1 MKLDKFINRPVL
13 STVISILMVILG
25 VIGLATLPVTQ
36 YPDIAPPTVS
46 VRATYTGANAQTV
59 LNSVIAPLE
68 DQINGVEN
76 MMYIQSSA
84 SNNGSAQIDIY
95 FKQGTDPDMAAV
107 NVQNRVSMA
116 QGLLPAEV
124 TKIGVTTQK
133 RQNSMLMVFSV
144 YDEADKYN
152 IEFVENY
159 ANINLIP
166 EIKRVGGVGDANV
179 LGQDYSMRIWLKP
192 DIMAQYKLNP
202 TDVSNALA
210 EQNIEAAPGQFG
222 EKGNQTYQYTIRY
235 KGRLQQEYEFENIVV
250 KALPN
255 GEILRLGDIAK
266 IELGRLDYTFDNN
279 VNGHKAVTCI
289 VYQMAGTNAT
299 QTIADLE
306 ATLEKAQASLPAGL
320 KINIAQNANDFLFAS
335 IHEVIKTLIEAFIL
349 VFIVVYVFLQD
360 FRSTLI
366 PAIAIPVALIAT
378 FFVLKLIGF
387 SVNLLTLSA
396 MVLAI
401 AIVVDDAIV
410 VVEGVHAKLD
420 QGYKSAREASI
431 DAMSELGGA
440 IVSITLVM
448 MSVFI
453 PVSFMGGTAGTFYR
467 QFGLTMAIAIGF
479 SALNAL
485 TLSPALCAIFLKP
498 HKSHEDDSTLKER
511 VGVAMKESRRLMIN
525 RYSEAIGRMMSPKL
539 VILFVVIAIMGM
551 VLGYFS
557 FSKNPVICVLLIIIS
572 VLAVIGMSTLKFKG
586 SFNKSYESVLSRY
599 KKRVVFFIHKR
610 WLSMGLVAASI
621 VLLMFF
627 MNTTPTGMV
636 PNEDTGTIMGAV
648 TLPPGTSKERAMEVL
663 AKVDSLIAA
672 DPAVESRTVISGFGF
687 IGGQGPSYGSV
698 IIKLKD
704 WEERS
709 TMQNSDMVV
718 ATLFMRAQKVIKD
731 AQVLFFAPPM
741 IPGYSA
747 SSDIE
752 LNMQDKTGGDLNH
765 FFEIVNNYIA
775 ALEKRP
781 EISRA
786 QTTFNPSFPQYQLD
800 IDAAAC
806 KKAGISPSDILMT
819 MQGYYG
825 GLYASNFNRFG
836 KMYRV
841 MIQAERDATKN
852 LESLNGVK
860 VRANNGE
867 MAPIT
872 QFVSLKKVYGP
883 DVISRFN
890 LYTSIKVMVAPGS
903 GYTSGQALQ
912 AIAEVAKENL
922 PTGFGYELGG
932 MAREE
937 AQTSGSSTGIIFVL
951 CFVFVYLLL
960 SAQYESY
967 ILPLS
972 VLLSVPFGLMGS
984 FIFVNGFA
992 ALGSVPALKMILGS
1006 MSNDIYMQ
1014 IALIMLMGLLA
1025 KNAIL
1030 IVEFALDRRKQ
1041 GMSISWAAV
1050 LGAAARL
1057 RPILMTSLA
1066 MIVGLI
1072 PLMLAMGVGAH
1083 GNRTL
1088 GASTIGGMLIG
1099 MILQI
1104 FIVPVLFVMFQWIQE
1119 KIKPMEWDGLD
1130 ESEVQSEIEQYSLK
1144 NTKK

>member
-1 MKLDKFINRPVL
+1 MKLDRFINRPVL
-13 STVISILMVILG
+13 STVISILIVILG
-25 VIGLATLPVTQ
+25 VIGLATLPITQ

-76 MMYIQSSA
+76 MMYMTSNA
-84 SNNGSAQIDIY
+84 SNNGSADISIY

-124 TKIGVTTQK
+124 TKVGVTTQK
-133 RQNSMLMVFSV
+133 RQTSMLMVFSI
-144 YDEADKYN
+144 YDEKDQYD
-152 IEFVENY
+152 IEFLENY

-166 EIKRVGGVGDANV
+166 EVKRVNGVGDATV
-179 LGQDYSMRIWLKP
+179 LGQDYSMRIWLTP
-192 DIMAQYKLNP
+192 DVMAQYKLIPN
-202 TDVSNALA
+202 DIAGALA

-222 EKGNQTYQYTIRY
+222 ERGNQSFQYTIRY
-235 KGRLQQEYEFENIVV
+235 KGRLQQPEEFENIVI
-250 KALPN
+250 KALEN
-255 GEILRLGDIAK
+255 GEVLRMKDIAD
-266 IELGRLDYTFDNN
+266 IELGRLSYNFNN
-279 VNGHKAVTCI
+279 KVNGHKAVSCI

-299 QTIADLE
+299 QTISDLE
-306 ATLEKAQASLPAGL
+306 KVLDEASETLPSGL
-320 KINIAQNANDFLFAS
+320 KINIAQSANDFLFAS

-349 VFIVVYVFLQD
+349 VFIVVYIFLQD
-360 FRSTLI
+360 MRSTLI

-387 SVNLLTLSA
+387 SINLLTLSA

-420 QGYKSAREASI
+420 QGYKSARTASI

-440 IVSITLVM
+440 IISITLVM
-448 MSVFI
+448 MSVFV

-498 HKSHEDDSTLKER
+498 HNSDAGIKER
-511 VGVAMKESRRLMIN
+511 IGVATKEARKIMVA
-525 RYSEAIGRMMSPKL
+525 RYADSIGKMMRPGL
-539 VILFVVIAIMGM
+539 TLLFTAIAILGM
-551 VLGYFS
+551 IFGLFS
-557 FSKNPVICVLLIIIS
+557 FENHPVLCLVMIVIS
-572 VLAVIGMSTLKFKG
+572 VLALAGMTTDKFKH
-586 SFNKSYESVLSRY
+586 SFNASYDSILGKY
-599 KKRVVFFIHKR
+599 KKQVLRFIQKK
-610 WLSMGLVAASI
+610 WLSGGIVAGSI
-621 VLLMFF
+621 VLLIVF
-627 MNTTPTGMV
+627 MNITPTGMV
-636 PNEDTGTIMGAV
+636 PNEDTGTIMGVV
-648 TLPPGTSKERAMEVL
+648 TLPPGTSQERAMEIL
-663 AKVDSLIAA
+663 DRVDSLVAA
-672 DPAVESRTVISGFGF
+672 DPAVQSRTVISGFSF
-687 IGGQGPSYGSV
+687 IGGQGPSYGSL
-698 IIKLKD
+698 IIKLKN

-709 TMQNSDMVV
+709 TMQNSTVV
-718 ATLFMRAQKVIKD
+718 YATLFMRAQKIIKE

-752 LNMQDKTGGDLNH
+752 LNMQDKTGGDLSH
-765 FFEIVNNYIA
+765 FFDVVNNYTA
-775 ALEKRP
+775 ALEARP
-781 EISRA
+781 EINSA
-786 QTTFNPSFPQYQLD
+786 KTSFNPNFPQYMLD

-806 KKAGISPSDILMT
+806 KKAGLSPSDILST
-819 MQGYYG
+819 MQGYFG
-825 GLYASNFNRFG
+825 GLYASNFNSFG

-841 MIQAERDATKN
+841 MIQAEPDATKN
-852 LESLNGVK
+852 LESLSSIK
-860 VRANNGE
+860 VRNGNE

-872 QFVSLKKVYGP
+872 QFVSIKKVYGP
-883 DVISRFN
+883 DIISRFN
-890 LYTSIKVMVAPGS
+890 LYTSMKVMVAPAS
-903 GYTSGQALQ
+903 GYTSGQALA

-922 PTGFGYELGG
+922 PTGFAYELGG

-937 AQTSGSSTGIIFVL
+937 AETSGSTTGLIFIL

-972 VLLSVPFGLMGS
+972 VLLSVPFGLLGS
-984 FIFVNGFA
+984 FLFVSGIGS
-992 ALGSVPALKMILGS
+992 LGNIPALKMILGT

-1030 IVEFALDRRKQ
+1030 IVEFALDRRRM
-1041 GMSISWAAV
+1041 GMSITWAAV

-1066 MIVGLI
+1066 MIVGLL
-1072 PLMLAMGVGAH
+1072 PLMFASGAGAN

-1088 GASTIGGMLIG
+1088 GTSAIGGMLIG

-1104 FIVPVLFVMFQWIQE
+1104 FIVPALFVAFQYLQE
-1119 KIKPMEWDGLD
+1119 KVKPMEWEDVD
-1130 ESEVQSEIEQYSLK
+1130 NSDAEPEIEQY
-1144 NTKK
+1144 TK

>member
-1 MKLDKFINRPVL
+1 MKLDRFINRPVL
-13 STVISILMVILG
+13 STVISILIVILG
-25 VIGLATLPVTQ
+25 LIGLATLPITQ

-46 VRATYTGANAQTV
+46 VCATYQGANAQTV

-76 MMYIQSSA
+76 MMYMTSNA
-84 SNNGSAQIDIY
+84 ANNGSAEISIY

-124 TKIGVTTQK
+124 TQVGVTTQK
-133 RQNSMLMVFSV
+133 RQTSMLMVFSI
-144 YDEADKYN
+144 YDEKDQYD
-152 IEFVENY
+152 IEFLENY

-166 EIKRVGGVGDANV
+166 EIKRVNGVGDATV

-192 DIMAQYKLNP
+192 DVMAQYKLIP
-202 TDVSNALA
+202 SDVAGALA

-222 EKGNQTYQYTIRY
+222 ERGNQSFQYTIRY
-235 KGRLQQEYEFENIVV
+235 KGRLQQPEEFENIVI
-250 KALPN
+250 KALEN
-255 GEILRLGDIAK
+255 GEVLRMKDIAD
-266 IELGRLDYTFDNN
+266 IELGRLSYNFNN
-279 VNGHKAVTCI
+279 TVNGHKAVSCI

-299 QTIADLE
+299 QTISDLE
-306 ATLEKAQASLPAGL
+306 QVLSKASETLPSGL
-320 KINIAQNANDFLFAS
+320 KINIAQSANDFLFAS
-335 IHEVIKTLIEAFIL
+335 IHEVVKTLIEAFIL
-349 VFIVVYVFLQD
+349 VFIVVYIFLQD
-360 FRSTLI
+360 MRSTLI

-387 SVNLLTLSA
+387 SINLLTLSA

-420 QGYKSAREASI
+420 QGYKSARTASI

-448 MSVFI
+448 MSVFV

-498 HKSHEDDSTLKER
+498 HNSDAGMKER
-511 VGVAMKESRRLMIN
+511 IGVATKEARKIMIA
-525 RYSEAIGRMMSPKL
+525 RYADSIGKMMRPGL
-539 VILFVVIAIMGM
+539 TLLFTTIAILGM
-551 VLGYFS
+551 IFGLFS
-557 FSKNPVICVLLIIIS
+557 FENHPVLCLVMIVIS
-572 VLAVIGMSTLKFKG
+572 VLALAGMTTDKFKH
-586 SFNKSYESVLSRY
+586 SFNASYDSILGKY
-599 KKRVVFFIHKR
+599 KKQVLRFIQKK
-610 WLSMGLVAASI
+610 WLSGGIVVGSI
-621 VLLMFF
+621 VLLVVF
-627 MNTTPTGMV
+627 MNITPTGMV
-636 PNEDTGTIMGAV
+636 PNEDTGTIMGVV
-648 TLPPGTSKERAMEVL
+648 TLPPGTSQERAMEVL
-663 AKVDSLIAA
+663 TRVDSLVAA
-672 DPAVESRTVISGFGF
+672 DPAVESRTVISGFSF
-687 IGGQGPSYGSV
+687 IGGQGPSYGSL

-704 WEERS
+704 WEDRS
-709 TMQNSDMVV
+709 TMQNSTVV
-718 ATLFMRAQKVIKD
+718 YATLFMRAQKIIKE

-765 FFEIVNNYIA
+765 FFEVVNQYTA
-775 ALEKRP
+775 ALEARP
-781 EISRA
+781 EINSA
-786 QTTFNPSFPQYQLD
+786 KTSFNPNFPQYMLD

-806 KKAGISPSDILMT
+806 KKAGLSPSAILST
-819 MQGYYG
+819 MQGYFG
-825 GLYASNFNRFG
+825 GLYASNFNSFG

-841 MIQAERDATKN
+841 MIQAEPNATKN
-852 LESLNGVK
+852 LESLSSIK
-860 VRANNGE
+860 VRNGNE

-872 QFVSLKKVYGP
+872 QFVSIKKVYGP
-883 DVISRFN
+883 DIISRFN
-890 LYTSIKVMVAPGS
+890 LYTSMKVMVAPAS
-903 GYTSGQALQ
+903 GYTSGQALA
-912 AIAEVAKENL
+912 AIAEVAKESL
-922 PTGFGYELGG
+922 PTGFAYELGG

-937 AQTSGSSTGIIFVL
+937 AETSGSTTGLIFVL

-972 VLLSVPFGLMGS
+972 VLLSVPFGLLGS
-984 FIFVNGFA
+984 FLFVSGIGS
-992 ALGSVPALKMILGS
+992 LGNIPALKMILGT

-1030 IVEFALDRRKQ
+1030 IVEFALDRRKM
-1041 GMSISWAAV
+1041 GMSITWAAV
-1050 LGAAARL
+1050 LGAGARL

-1066 MIVGLI
+1066 MIVGLL
-1072 PLMLAMGVGAH
+1072 PLMFASGAGAN

-1088 GASTIGGMLIG
+1088 GTSAIGGMLIG

-1104 FIVPVLFVMFQWIQE
+1104 FIVPALFVAFQYLQE
-1119 KIKPMEWDGLD
+1119 KVKPMEWEDVD
-1130 ESEVQSEIEQYSLK
+1130 NSDAEPEIEQY
-1144 NTKK
+1144 TK

>member
-1 MKLDKFINRPVL
+1 MKLDRFINRPVL
-13 STVISILMVILG
+13 STVISILIVILG
-25 VIGLATLPVTQ
+25 LIGLATLPITQ

-46 VRATYTGANAQTV
+46 VRATYQGANAQTV

-76 MMYIQSSA
+76 MMYMTSSA
-84 SNNGSAQIDIY
+84 SNNGSAEISIY

-124 TKIGVTTQK
+124 TKVGVTTQK
-133 RQNSMLMVFSV
+133 RQTSMLMVFSI
-144 YDEADKYN
+144 YDEKDQYD
-152 IEFVENY
+152 IEFLENY

-166 EIKRVGGVGDANV
+166 EVKRVNGVGDATV

-192 DIMAQYKLNP
+192 DVMAQYKLIPN
-202 TDVSNALA
+202 DVAGALA

-222 EKGNQTYQYTIRY
+222 ERGNQSFQYTIRY
-235 KGRLQQEYEFENIVV
+235 KGRLQQPEEFENIVI
-250 KALPN
+250 KALEN
-255 GEILRLGDIAK
+255 GEVLRLKDIAD
-266 IELGRLDYTFDNN
+266 IELGRLSYNFNN
-279 VNGHKAVTCI
+279 TVNGHKAVSCI

-299 QTIADLE
+299 QTISDLE
-306 ATLEKAQASLPAGL
+306 EVLGKASETLPSGL
-320 KINIAQNANDFLFAS
+320 KINIAQSANDFLFAS

-349 VFIVVYVFLQD
+349 VFIVVYIFLQD
-360 FRSTLI
+360 MRSTLI

-378 FFVLKLIGF
+378 FFVLQLIGF
-387 SVNLLTLSA
+387 SINLLTLSA

-420 QGYKSAREASI
+420 QGYKSARTASI

-440 IVSITLVM
+440 IISITLVM
-448 MSVFI
+448 MSVFV

-498 HKSHEDDSTLKER
+498 HNSDATMKER
-511 VGVAMKESRRLMIN
+511 IGVATKEARKIMIA
-525 RYSEAIGRMMSPKL
+525 RYVDSIGRMMRPGL
-539 VILFVVIAIMGM
+539 TLLFTTIAILGM
-551 VLGYFS
+551 IFGLFS
-557 FSKNPVICVLLIIIS
+557 FENHPVLCLVMIVIS
-572 VLAVIGMSTLKFKG
+572 VLALAGMTTDKFKH
-586 SFNKSYESVLSRY
+586 SFNASYDSILGKY
-599 KKRVVFFIHKR
+599 KKQVLRFIQKK
-610 WLSMGLVAASI
+610 WLSGGIVVGSI
-621 VLLMFF
+621 VLLMVF
-627 MNTTPTGMV
+627 MNITPTGMV
-636 PNEDTGTIMGAV
+636 PNEDTGTIMGVV
-648 TLPPGTSKERAMEVL
+648 TLPPGTSQERAMEVL
-663 AKVDSLIAA
+663 NRVDSLVAA
-672 DPAVESRTVISGFGF
+672 DPAVKSRTVNSGFSF
-687 IGGQGPSYGSV
+687 IGGQGPSYGSL
-698 IIKLKD
+698 IIKLKN

-709 TMQNSDMVV
+709 TMQNSTVV
-718 ATLFMRAQKVIKD
+718 YATLFMRAQKIIKE

-765 FFEIVNNYIA
+765 FFDVVNDYTA
-775 ALEKRP
+775 ALEARP
-781 EISRA
+781 EINSA
-786 QTTFNPSFPQYQLD
+786 KTSFNPNFPQYMLD

-806 KKAGISPSDILMT
+806 KKAGLSPSDILST
-819 MQGYYG
+819 MQGYFG
-825 GLYASNFNRFG
+825 GLYASNFNSFG

-841 MIQAERDATKN
+841 MIQAEPNATKN
-852 LESLNGVK
+852 LESLSSIK
-860 VRANNGE
+860 VRNGNE

-872 QFVSLKKVYGP
+872 QFVSVKKVYGP
-883 DVISRFN
+883 DIISRFN
-890 LYTSIKVMVAPGS
+890 LYTSMKVMVAPAS
-903 GYTSGQALQ
+903 GYTSGQALA

-922 PTGFGYELGG
+922 PAGFAYELGG

-937 AQTSGSSTGIIFVL
+937 AETSGSTTGLIFVL

-972 VLLSVPFGLMGS
+972 VLLSVPFGLLGS
-984 FIFVNGFA
+984 FLFVSGIGS
-992 ALGSVPALKMILGS
+992 LGNIPALKMILGT

-1030 IVEFALDRRKQ
+1030 IVEFALDRRKM
-1041 GMSISWAAV
+1041 GMSITWAAV

-1066 MIVGLI
+1066 MIVGLL
-1072 PLMLAMGVGAH
+1072 PLMFASGAGAN

-1088 GASTIGGMLIG
+1088 GTSAIGGMLIG

-1104 FIVPVLFVMFQWIQE
+1104 FIVPALFVAFQYLQE
-1119 KIKPMEWDGLD
+1119 KVKPMEWEDVD
-1130 ESEVQSEIEQYSLK
+1130 NSDAEPEIEQY
-1144 NTKK
+1144 TK

>member
-1 MKLDKFINRPVL
+1 MKLDRFINRPVL
-13 STVISILMVILG
+13 STVISILIVILG
-25 VIGLATLPVTQ
+25 VIGLATLPITQ

-46 VRATYTGANAQTV
+46 VSATYTGANAQTV

-76 MMYIQSSA
+76 MMYISSSA
-84 SNNGSAQIDIY
+84 TNTGAASISVY

-116 QGLLPAEV
+116 QGLLPQEV

-133 RQNSMLMVFSV
+133 RQTSMLLIFSV
-144 YDEADKYN
+144 VDTEDKYN
-152 IEFVENY
+152 IEFLENY
-159 ANINLIP
+159 ANINIIP
-166 EIKRVGGVGDANV
+166 ELKRVKGVGDAMV
-179 LGQDYSMRIWLKP
+179 MGQDYAMRIWLKP
-192 DIMAQYKLNP
+192 DIMAKYNLIP
-202 TDVSNALA
+202 SDISSALA

-222 EKGNQTYQYTIRY
+222 EQGNQTYQYTIRY
-235 KGRLQQEYEFENIVV
+235 KGRLQEQEEFENIVV

-255 GEILRLGDIAK
+255 GEILRLGDVST
-266 IELGRLDYTFDNN
+266 IELGRLSYRFNN
-279 VNGHKAVTCI
+279 TVNGHKAVTGI
-289 VYQMAGTNAT
+289 IFQMAGTNAT
-299 QTIADLE
+299 QTIMDLE
-306 ATLEKAQASLPAGL
+306 ELLKAAQENLPAGME
-320 KINIAQNANDFLFAS
+320 INIAQSANDFLFAS
-335 IHEVIKTLIEAFIL
+335 IHEVVKTLIEAFIL
-349 VFIVVYVFLQD
+349 VFIVVYIFLQD
-360 FRSTLI
+360 MRSTLI
-366 PAIAIPVALIAT
+366 PAIAIPVALIGT

-387 SVNLLTLSA
+387 SLNLLTLSA

-420 QGYKSAREASI
+420 QGYKSVKQASI

-453 PVSFMGGTAGTFYR
+453 PVSFMEGTAGTFYR
-467 QFGLTMAIAIGF
+467 QFGLTMAISIGF

-485 TLSPALCAIFLKP
+485 TLSPALCALFLKP
-498 HKSHEDDSTLKER
+498 HDENGHEKKSTFI
-511 VGVAMKESRRLMIN
+511 SR
-525 RYSEAIGRMMSPKL
+525 
-539 VILFVVIAIMGM
+539 FH
-551 VLGYFS
+551 
-557 FSKNPVICVLLIIIS
+557 
-572 VLAVIGMSTLKFKG
+572 T
-586 SFNKSYESVLSRY
+586 SFNVAYEKMLQGY
-599 KKRVVFFIHKR
+599 KKRVVFFIQKKV
-610 WLSMGLVAASI
+610 LSFSIVAASI
-621 VLLMFF
+621 VILAVLMQ
-627 MNTTPTGMV
+627 TTPTGMV
-636 PNEDTGTIMGAV
+636 PTEDTGTIMGAI
-648 TLPPGTSKERAMEVL
+648 TLPAGTSQERAMEIL
-663 AKVDSLIAA
+663 NQVDSLVAS
-672 DPAVESRTVISGFGF
+672 DPSVESRTIISGYSF
-687 IGGQGPSYGSV
+687 IGGQGPGYGSV
-698 IIKLKD
+698 IVKLKD

-709 TMQNSDMVV
+709 MMQNADIIY

-752 LNMQDKTGGDLNH
+752 LNMQDKTGGSLDH
-765 FFEIVNNYIA
+765 FSEVVNSYID
-775 ALEKRP
+775 ALKTRP
-781 EISRA
+781 EIKTA
-786 QTTFNPSFPQYQLD
+786 QTTFNANFPQYMLD
-800 IDAAAC
+800 IDVAAC
-806 KKAGISPSDILMT
+806 KKAGISPSAILST

-841 MIQAERDATKN
+841 MVQGSPDDRKN
-852 LESLNGVK
+852 EETLNRIM
-860 VRANNGE
+860 VRNGNE

-883 DVISRFN
+883 DIINRFN
-890 LYTSIKVMVAPGS
+890 LYTSIKVMVSPAA
-903 GYTSGQALQ
+903 GYTSGQALA
-912 AIAEVAKENL
+912 AISEVSKTNL

-937 AQTSGSSTGIIFVL
+937 AETSGSTTGLIFVL
-951 CFVFVYLLL
+951 CFVFVFLLL

-967 ILPLS
+967 ILPLA
-972 VLLSVPFGLMGS
+972 VLLSIPFGLMGS
-984 FIFVNGFA
+984 FIFINGFA
-992 ALGSVPALKMILGS
+992 ALGSISALKMIIGT

-1030 IVEFALDRRKQ
+1030 IVEFALDRRKM

-1072 PLMLAMGVGAH
+1072 PLLIATGAGAH

-1088 GASTIGGMLIG
+1088 GASAIGGMLIG
-1099 MILQI
+1099 MIFQI
-1104 FIVPVLFVMFQWIQE
+1104 FIVPVLFVVFQYLQE
-1119 KIKPMEWDGLD
+1119 KLKPIEWEDLD
-1130 ESEVQSEIEQYSLK
+1130 NSDMNSEIEQYA
-1144 NTKK
+1144 KK

>member
-13 STVISILMVILG
+13 STVISILIVILG
-25 VIGLATLPVTQ
+25 IIGLATLPVTQ

-46 VRATYTGANAQTV
+46 VRAAYTGANAQTV

-84 SNNGSAQIDIY
+84 SNNGSADISIY
-95 FKQGTDPDMAAV
+95 FNQGTDPDMAAV

-124 TKIGVTTQK
+124 TRVGVTTQK
-133 RQNSMLMVFSV
+133 RQNSMLLIFSL
-144 YDEADKYN
+144 YDAEDKYN
-152 IEFVENY
+152 IEFIENY
-159 ANINLIP
+159 AKINLIP
-166 EIKRVGGVGDANV
+166 EVQRVKGVGDANV
-179 LGQDYSMRIWLKP
+179 MGQDYSMRIWLKP
-192 DIMAQYKLNP
+192 DVMAQYNLVP
-202 TDVSNALA
+202 SDISGVLA

-222 EKGNQTYQYTIRY
+222 ERGNQTFQYTIRY
-235 KGRLQQEYEFENIVV
+235 KGRLQQTEEFEDIVI

-255 GEILRLGDIAK
+255 GEVLRLGDVAR
-266 IELGRLDYTFDNN
+266 IELGRLAYTFNN
-279 VNGHKAVTCI
+279 TVNGHKAVTCI
-289 VYQMAGTNAT
+289 VFQMAGTNAT
-299 QTIADLE
+299 ETINNLLDVIS
-306 ATLEKAQASLPAGL
+306 KAEESLPAGL
-320 KINIAQNANDFLFAS
+320 KINVAQNANDFLYAS

-360 FRSTLI
+360 MRSTLI

-420 QGYKSAREASI
+420 QGYKSSREASI
-431 DAMSELGGA
+431 DAMNELGGA
-440 IVSITLVM
+440 LVSITLVM

-467 QFGLTMAIAIGF
+467 QFGITMAISIAF

-498 HKSHEDDSTLKER
+498 HDSEHKP
-511 VGVAMKESRRLMIN
+511 KK
-525 RYSEAIGRMMSPKL
+525 MS
-539 VILFVVIAIMGM
+539 VIDRFH
-551 VLGYFS
+551 
-557 FSKNPVICVLLIIIS
+557 
-572 VLAVIGMSTLKFKG
+572 T
-586 SFNKSYESVLSRY
+586 SFNAAYDSLLKSY
-599 KKRVVFFIHKR
+599 KKRVVFFIHKK
-610 WLSMGLVAASI
+610 WLSLGLVAASI
-621 VLLMFF
+621 VLLVFF
-627 MNTTPTGMV
+627 MKITPTGMV

-648 TLPPGTSKERAMEVL
+648 TLPPGTSQERAMEVL
-663 AKVDSLIAA
+663 AKVDSLVAA
-672 DPAVESRTVISGFGF
+672 EPAVESRTIISGYSF

-709 TMQNSDMVV
+709 MMQNSDIIY
-718 ATLFMRAQKVIKD
+718 ATLFMRAQKIIKD

-741 IPGYSA
+741 IPGYSV

-752 LNMQDKTGGDLNH
+752 LNMQDKTGGSLDH
-765 FFEIVNNYIA
+765 FFEVVNNYRA
-775 ALEKRP
+775 ALEARP
-781 EISRA
+781 EINSA
-786 QTTFNPSFPQYQLD
+786 KTTFNPSFPQYQLD

-806 KKAGISPSDILMT
+806 KKAGISPSDILST
-819 MQGYYG
+819 MQGYFG

-841 MIQAERDATKN
+841 MIQAEPDATKN
-852 LESLNGVK
+852 MESLNSIK
-860 VRANNGE
+860 VRSGNE

-872 QFVSLKKVYGP
+872 QFVSMKKVYGP
-883 DVISRFN
+883 DIINRFN
-890 LYTSIKVMVAPGS
+890 LYTSMKVMVAPAS

-937 AQTSGSSTGIIFVL
+937 ASTSGSTTGIIFVL

-967 ILPLS
+967 ILPLA

-984 FIFVNGFA
+984 FIFVNGFG
-992 ALGSVPALKMILGS
+992 ALGNIPALKMILGT

-1066 MIVGLI
+1066 MIVGLL
-1072 PLMLAMGVGAH
+1072 PLMFAFGVGAH

-1088 GASTIGGMLIG
+1088 GSSAIGGMLIG

-1104 FIVPVLFVMFQWIQE
+1104 FIVPVLFVIFQWLQE
-1119 KIKPMEWDGLD
+1119 KIKPMEWDSLD
-1130 ESEVQSEIEQYSLK
+1130 ESEVEAEIEQYSPTAK
-1144 NTKK
+1144 THK

>member
-13 STVISILMVILG
+13 STVISILIVILG

-84 SNNGSAQIDIY
+84 SNNGSADISIY
-95 FKQGTDPDMAAV
+95 FNQGTDPDMAAV

-124 TKIGVTTQK
+124 TKVGVTTQK
-133 RQNSMLMVFSV
+133 RQNSMLLIFSL
-144 YDEADKYN
+144 YDAEDKYN
-152 IEFVENY
+152 IEFIENY
-159 ANINLIP
+159 AKINLIP
-166 EIKRVGGVGDANV
+166 EVQRVKGVGDANV
-179 LGQDYSMRIWLKP
+179 MGQDYSMRIWLKP
-192 DIMAQYKLNP
+192 DVMAQYNLVP
-202 TDVSNALA
+202 SDISGVLA

-222 EKGNQTYQYTIRY
+222 ERGNQTFQYTIRY
-235 KGRLQQEYEFENIVV
+235 KGRLQQTEEFEDIVV

-255 GEILRLGDIAK
+255 GEVLRLGDVAR
-266 IELGRLDYTFDNN
+266 IELGRLAYTFNN
-279 VNGHKAVTCI
+279 TVNGHKAVTCI
-289 VYQMAGTNAT
+289 VFQMAGTNAT
-299 QTIADLE
+299 ETINNLLDVIS
-306 ATLEKAQASLPAGL
+306 KAEESLPAGL
-320 KINIAQNANDFLFAS
+320 KINVAQNANDFLYAS
-335 IHEVIKTLIEAFIL
+335 IHEVIKTLIEAFVL

-360 FRSTLI
+360 MRSTLI

-396 MVLAI
+396 MLLAI

-420 QGYKSAREASI
+420 QGYKSSREASI

-440 IVSITLVM
+440 LVSITLVM

-467 QFGLTMAIAIGF
+467 QFGITMAISIAF

-498 HKSHEDDSTLKER
+498 HDSEHKQ
-511 VGVAMKESRRLMIN
+511 KK
-525 RYSEAIGRMMSPKL
+525 MS
-539 VILFVVIAIMGM
+539 M
-551 VLGYFS
+551 VDRFH
-557 FSKNPVICVLLIIIS
+557 
-572 VLAVIGMSTLKFKG
+572 T
-586 SFNKSYESVLSRY
+586 SFNAAYDSLLKSY
-599 KKRVVFFIHKR
+599 KKRVVFFIHKK
-610 WLSMGLVAASI
+610 WLSFGLVAASI

-627 MNTTPTGMV
+627 MKTTPTGMV

-648 TLPPGTSKERAMEVL
+648 TLPPGTSQERAMEVL
-663 AKVDSLIAA
+663 AKVDSLVAA
-672 DPAVESRTVISGFGF
+672 EPAVQSRTIISGYSF

-709 TMQNSDMVV
+709 MMQNSDIIYS
-718 ATLFMRAQKVIKD
+718 TLFLRAQKVIKD

-741 IPGYSA
+741 IPGYSV

-752 LNMQDKTGGDLNH
+752 LNMQDKTGGTLDH
-765 FFEIVNNYIA
+765 FFEVVKSYTA
-775 ALEKRP
+775 ALEARP
-781 EISRA
+781 EINSA
-786 QTTFNPSFPQYQLD
+786 KTTFNPSFPQYQLD

-806 KKAGISPSDILMT
+806 KKAGISPSDILST
-819 MQGYYG
+819 MQGYFG

-841 MIQAERDATKN
+841 MIQAEPDATKN
-852 LESLNGVK
+852 MESLNGVK
-860 VRANNGE
+860 VRGSNGE

-872 QFVSLKKVYGP
+872 QFVSMKKVYGP
-883 DVISRFN
+883 DIINRFN
-890 LYTSIKVMVAPGS
+890 LYTSMKVMVAPAS

-922 PTGFGYELGG
+922 PMGFGYELGG

-937 AQTSGSSTGIIFVL
+937 AQTSGSTTGIIFVL

-967 ILPLS
+967 ILPLA

-984 FIFVNGFA
+984 FIFVNGFS
-992 ALGSVPALKMILGS
+992 ALGSIPALKMILGT

-1088 GASTIGGMLIG
+1088 GASAIGGMLIG
-1099 MILQI
+1099 MIFQI
-1104 FIVPVLFVMFQWIQE
+1104 FIVPVLFVVFQWLQE
-1119 KIKPMEWDGLD
+1119 KVKPMEWDSLD
-1130 ESEVQSEIEQYSLK
+1130 ESEVEAEIEQYSP
-1144 NTKK
+1144 NTHK

>member
-1 MKLDKFINRPVL
+1 MKLDRFINRPVL
-13 STVISILMVILG
+13 STVISILIVILG
-25 VIGLATLPVTQ
+25 LIGLATLPITQ

-46 VRATYTGANAQTV
+46 VCATYQGANAQTV

-76 MMYIQSSA
+76 MMYMTSSA
-84 SNNGSAQIDIY
+84 SNNGSAEISIY

-124 TKIGVTTQK
+124 TKVGVTTQK
-133 RQNSMLMVFSV
+133 RQTSMLMVFSI
-144 YDEADKYN
+144 YDEKDQYD
-152 IEFVENY
+152 IEFLENY

-166 EIKRVGGVGDANV
+166 EVKRVNGVGDATV

-192 DIMAQYKLNP
+192 DVMAQYKLIPN
-202 TDVSNALA
+202 DVAGALA

-222 EKGNQTYQYTIRY
+222 ERGNQSFQYTIRY
-235 KGRLQQEYEFENIVV
+235 KGRLQQPEEFENIVI
-250 KALPN
+250 KALEN
-255 GEILRLGDIAK
+255 GEVLRLKDIAD
-266 IELGRLDYTFDNN
+266 IELGRLSYNFNN
-279 VNGHKAVTCI
+279 TVNGHKAVSCI

-299 QTIADLE
+299 QTISDLE
-306 ATLEKAQASLPAGL
+306 EVLGKASETLPSGL
-320 KINIAQNANDFLFAS
+320 KINIAQSANDFLFAS

-349 VFIVVYVFLQD
+349 VFIVVYIFLQD
-360 FRSTLI
+360 MRSTLI

-378 FFVLKLIGF
+378 FFVLQLIGF
-387 SVNLLTLSA
+387 SINLLTLSA

-420 QGYKSAREASI
+420 QGYKSARTASI

-440 IVSITLVM
+440 IISITLVM
-448 MSVFI
+448 MSVFV

-498 HKSHEDDSTLKER
+498 HNSDATMKER
-511 VGVAMKESRRLMIN
+511 IGVATKEARKIMIA
-525 RYSEAIGRMMSPKL
+525 RYVDSIGRMMRPGL
-539 VILFVVIAIMGM
+539 TLLFTTIAILGM
-551 VLGYFS
+551 IFGLFNFENHPVLCL
-557 FSKNPVICVLLIIIS
+557 VMIVIS
-572 VLAVIGMSTLKFKG
+572 VLALAGMTTDKFKH
-586 SFNKSYESVLSRY
+586 SFNASYDSILGKY
-599 KKRVVFFIHKR
+599 KKQVLRFIQKK
-610 WLSMGLVAASI
+610 WLSGGIVVGSI
-621 VLLMFF
+621 VLLMVF
-627 MNTTPTGMV
+627 MNITPTGMV
-636 PNEDTGTIMGAV
+636 PNEDTGTIMGVV
-648 TLPPGTSKERAMEVL
+648 TLPPGTSQERAMEVL
-663 AKVDSLIAA
+663 NRVDSLVAA
-672 DPAVESRTVISGFGF
+672 DPAVESRTVISGFSF
-687 IGGQGPSYGSV
+687 IGGQGPSYGSL
-698 IIKLKD
+698 IIKLKN

-709 TMQNSDMVV
+709 TMQNSTVV
-718 ATLFMRAQKVIKD
+718 YATLFMRAQKIIKE

-765 FFEIVNNYIA
+765 FFDVVNDYTA
-775 ALEKRP
+775 ALEARP
-781 EISRA
+781 EINSA
-786 QTTFNPSFPQYQLD
+786 KTSFNPNFPQYMLD

-806 KKAGISPSDILMT
+806 KKAGLSPSDILST
-819 MQGYYG
+819 MQGYFG
-825 GLYASNFNRFG
+825 GLYASNFNSFG

-841 MIQAERDATKN
+841 MIQAEPNATKN
-852 LESLNGVK
+852 LESLSSIK
-860 VRANNGE
+860 VRNGNE

-872 QFVSLKKVYGP
+872 QFVSVKKVYGP
-883 DVISRFN
+883 DIISRFN
-890 LYTSIKVMVAPGS
+890 LYTSMKVMVAPAS
-903 GYTSGQALQ
+903 GYTSGQALA

-922 PTGFGYELGG
+922 PAGFAYELGG

-937 AQTSGSSTGIIFVL
+937 AETSGSTTGLIFVL

-972 VLLSVPFGLMGS
+972 VLLSVPFGLLGS
-984 FIFVNGFA
+984 FLFVSGIGS
-992 ALGSVPALKMILGS
+992 LGNIPALKMILGT

-1030 IVEFALDRRKQ
+1030 IVEFALDRRKM
-1041 GMSISWAAV
+1041 GMSITWAAV

-1066 MIVGLI
+1066 MIVGLL
-1072 PLMLAMGVGAH
+1072 PLMFASGAGAN

-1088 GASTIGGMLIG
+1088 GTSAIGGMLIG

-1104 FIVPVLFVMFQWIQE
+1104 FIVPALFVAFQYLQE
-1119 KIKPMEWDGLD
+1119 KVKPMEWEDVD
-1130 ESEVQSEIEQYSLK
+1130 NSDAEPEIEQY
-1144 NTKK
+1144 TK

>member
-1 MKLDKFINRPVL
+1 MKLDRFINRPVL
-13 STVISILMVILG
+13 STVISILIVLMGL
-25 VIGLATLPVTQ
+25 IGLATLPITQ

-46 VRATYTGANAQTV
+46 VRATYTGANSTAV

-76 MMYIQSSA
+76 MMYITSTA
-84 SNNGSAQIDIY
+84 SNDGSANISIY
-95 FKQGTDPDMAAV
+95 FNQGTDPDMAAV

-124 TKIGVTTQK
+124 TRIGVTTQK
-133 RQNSMLMVFSV
+133 RQTSMLMVFSI
-144 YDEADKYN
+144 YDKEDQYD
-152 IEFVENY
+152 IEFIENY

-166 EIKRVGGVGDANV
+166 EIKRVKGVGDANV
-179 LGQDYSMRIWLKP
+179 MGMDYSMRIWLKP
-192 DIMAQYKLNP
+192 DIMAQYKLIP
-202 TDVSNALA
+202 SDISQALS
-210 EQNIEAAPGQFG
+210 EQNIEAAPGKFG
-222 EKGNQTYQYTIRY
+222 ERGDQSFQYTIRY
-235 KGRLQQEYEFENIVV
+235 KGRLQKTQEFEDIVI

-255 GEILRLGDIAK
+255 GEMLRLGDVADL
-266 IELGRLDYTFDNN
+266 ELGRLAYTFNN
-279 VNGHKAVTCI
+279 TVNGHKAVTCI

-299 QTIADLE
+299 QTISDLE
-306 ATLEKAQASLPAGL
+306 EVLAEAEKNLPSGL
-320 KINIAQNANDFLFAS
+320 TVNIAQNANDFLFAS

-349 VFIVVYVFLQD
+349 VFIVVYIFLQD
-360 FRSTLI
+360 MRSTLI

-387 SVNLLTLSA
+387 SLNLLTLSA

-420 QGYKSAREASI
+420 QGYKSVKQASI

-440 IVSITLVM
+440 IISITLVM

-467 QFGLTMAIAIGF
+467 QFGLTMAISIGF

-498 HKSHEDDSTLKER
+498 HDEEGHGKKMTL
-511 VGVAMKESRRLMIN
+511 VGRFHA
-525 RYSEAIGRMMSPKL
+525 
-539 VILFVVIAIMGM
+539 
-551 VLGYFS
+551 S
-557 FSKNPVICVLLIIIS
+557 FNAAYEN
-572 VLAVIGMSTLKFKG
+572 VLAS
-586 SFNKSYESVLSRY
+586 Y
-599 KKRVVFFIHKR
+599 KKRVLFFIQKKV
-610 WLSMGLVAASI
+610 LSFGLVIGSI
-621 VLLMFF
+621 VLLVILMQ
-627 MNTTPTGMV
+627 TTPTGMV

-648 TLPPGTSKERAMEVL
+648 TLPPGTSQERAREVL
-663 AKVDSLIAA
+663 ARVDSLVAA
-672 DPAVESRTVISGFGF
+672 EPAVESRTVISGYGF
-687 IGGQGPSYGSV
+687 IGGQGPSYGSL
-698 IIKLKD
+698 IIKLKN

-709 TMQNSDMVV
+709 MMQNSDVV
-718 ATLFMRAQKVIKD
+718 YASLFMRAQKVIKD

-752 LNMQDKTGGDLNH
+752 LNMQDKTGGDLNN
-765 FFEIVNNYIA
+765 FYEVVKKYME
-775 ALEKRP
+775 ALKARP
-781 EISRA
+781 EINSA
-786 QTTFNPSFPQYQLD
+786 QTTFNPSFPQYMLD
-800 IDAAAC
+800 IDVAAC
-806 KKAGISPSDILMT
+806 KKAGISPNSILTT
-819 MQGYYG
+819 MQGYFG
-825 GLYASNFNRFG
+825 GLYASNFNSYG

-841 MIQAERDATKN
+841 MIQAEPQATKN
-852 LESLNGVK
+852 LESLNSIK
-860 VRANNGE
+860 VRNGNE
-867 MAPIT
+867 MAPIS
-872 QFVSLKKVYGP
+872 QFVSIKKVYGP

-890 LYTSIKVMVAPGS
+890 LYTSIKVMVAPAS

-912 AIAEVAKENL
+912 AISEVAKTNL
-922 PTGFGYELGG
+922 PAGFGYELGG

-937 AQTSGSSTGIIFVL
+937 AETSGGTTAIIFIL

-967 ILPLS
+967 LLPLS
-972 VLLSVPFGLMGS
+972 VLLSIPFGLMGS
-984 FIFVNGFA
+984 FLFVNGMG
-992 ALGSVPALKMILGS
+992 ALGNIPALKMILGS

-1030 IVEFALDRRKQ
+1030 IVEFALDRRRM
-1041 GMSISWAAV
+1041 GMSLTWAAV

-1066 MIVGLI
+1066 MIVGLL
-1072 PLMLAMGVGAH
+1072 PLMFAFGVGAH

-1088 GASTIGGMLIG
+1088 GASSIGGMLIG
-1099 MILQI
+1099 MIFQI
-1104 FIVPVLFVMFQWIQE
+1104 FIVPVLFVVFQYLQE
-1119 KIKPMEWDGLD
+1119 KVKPIEWEDLD
-1130 ESEVQSEIEQYSLK
+1130 NSDMNTEIEQYAQ
-1144 NTKK
+1144 TK